1 MKTITRYFFGLFL
14 ISMSLSAQK
23 SAFEVVPL
31 GVKGGID
38 ETNLSAYLLAPKN
51 THDFICLDAGTI
63 NAGIEKAIENNVF
76 SVSSNEVMRKYI
88 KGYFI
93 SHAHLDHV
101 SGLIINSPNDT
112 SKTVY
117 AAKKCMQMME
127 EHYFN
132 GETWANFGDEGPGY
146 QIKKYHF
153 QTLALEEETKIA
165 NTTMT
170 VAAFTLSHGNP
181 YESSAFLIK
190 NEDNAVLYLGDTGP
204 DAVEKSDNLR
214 KLWQAAEPLIK
225 EKQLRG
231 IFIEVSFPNEQP
243 DNALYGHLTPNHLM
257 TELSKLEEFAGKG
270 SLKDLK
276 IIITHR
282 KPPLKNIQKI
292 KEQLKKDNP
301 LGVDFIFPEQGRR
314 FEL

>member
-1 MKTITRYFFGLFL
+1 MKSITHYFLGLFL
-14 ISMSLSAQK
+14 LSMPLLAQK
-23 SAFEVVPL
+23 AVFEVVPL

-38 ETNLSAYLLAPKN
+38 ETNLSAYMLAPKN
-51 THDFICLDAGTI
+51 TQNYICLDAGTI
-63 NAGIEKAIENNVF
+63 NAGIEKAIVNNVF
-76 SVSSNEVMRKYI
+76 SVSSNEVMRKFI
-88 KGYFI
+88 KGYLI

-101 SGLIINSPNDT
+101 SGLIINSPNDS

-117 AAKKCMQMME
+117 ATRKCMQMMQ

-153 QTLALEEETKIA
+153 QTLPFDEEVNIT
-165 NTTMT
+165 NTTMNVT
-170 VAAFTLSHGNP
+170 AFPLSHSNP

-190 NEDNAVLYLGDTGP
+190 NDTNAVLYLGDTGA
-204 DAVEKSDNLR
+204 DAIEKSDDLR
-214 KLWQAAEPLIK
+214 ELWKAVAPLIK

-257 TELSKLEEFAGKG
+257 TELSKLEEFSGKG
-270 SLKDLK
+270 SLQNLK

-282 KPPLKNIQKI
+282 KPPLKNMQKI
-292 KEQLKKDNP
+292 KDQLKKDNP

>member
-1 MKTITRYFFGLFL
+1 MKTIASYFFGIFL
-14 ISMSLSAQK
+14 TSMSLFAQK
-23 SAFEVVPL
+23 SAFDVVPL

-51 THDFICLDAGTI
+51 TQNYICLDAGTI
-63 NAGIEKAIENNVF
+63 NAGIEKAIANNVF

-117 AAKKCMQMME
+117 ATRKCMQMMQ

-132 GETWANFGDEGPGY
+132 GETWANFGDEGHGY

-153 QTLALEEETKIA
+153 QTLPLEEEIKIT

-170 VAAFTLSHGNP
+170 ATAFPLSHGNP

-204 DAVEKSDNLR
+204 DAVEKSDNLSE
-214 KLWQAAEPLIK
+214 LWKAVAPLIK
-225 EKQLRG
+225 ENQLRG

-257 TELSKLEEFAGKG
+257 NELSKLEEFAGKG

-292 KEQLKKDNP
+292 KEQLKKENP
-301 LGVDFIFPEQGRR
+301 LEVDFIFPEQGRR